1 MIKNFVLS
9 RRMISLLLII
19 GATTLQSIA
28 STPTQITKTVATK
41 QQLPI
46 PVHQQ
51 IEAINTGDVEGWL
64 NLFSKQAIVN
74 DWGRVFQGRDK
85 IKAWSDKEF
94 IGAKGQLK
102 ILNILTEADK
112 TIVDASWKSN
122 FYSGNSRFI
131 FTVHDNKITE
141 MRIMSLK

>member
-1 MIKNFVLS
+1 MIKNFVSS

-19 GATTLQSIA
+19 GATILQSIA
-28 STPTQITKTVATK
+28 STPTQKTKTIAAK

-46 PVHQQ
+46 PVQQQ
-51 IEAINTGDVEGWL
+51 IEAVNAGDVERWL
-64 NLFSKQAIVN
+64 SLFSTQAIVN

-85 IKAWSDKEF
+85 IRAWSDKEF

-102 ILNILTEADK
+102 ILNILTEGNK

-122 FYSGNSRFI
+122 FYSGDSRFI
-131 FTVHDNKITE
+131 FTTHANKITE
-141 MRIMSLK
+141 MRITSLK